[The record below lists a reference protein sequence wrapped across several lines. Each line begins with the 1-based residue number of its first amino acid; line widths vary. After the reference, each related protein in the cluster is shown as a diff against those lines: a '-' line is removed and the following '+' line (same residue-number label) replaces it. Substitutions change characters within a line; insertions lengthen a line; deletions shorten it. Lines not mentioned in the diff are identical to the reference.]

1 MRRFSVFLAIL
12 AALVFMLG
20 CETNSSETT
29 TTKVVNDEDSTDTDA
44 DADESDVEVSDADS
58 DDSGNTEEPDE
69 TDTDESGKKQGELYG
84 RCYPNKTCNDGL
96 VCDEENDICI
106 KDPKNDS
113 ETPDNDTPE
122 EPEDND
128 IPETPDETPDET
140 TDTDTPETPDETPVV
155 PEVTENH
162 KISGSVQAG
171 SATEVAL
178 YECGKTE
185 TIASSNTDANGRFA
199 FNADISSS
207 KTYCVKTGDLA
218 SCFKGMSDHT
228 ANISEITTAAYLLD
242 KNCEDLRKS
251 EIKVRAYAK
260 IGTGSWLG

>member
-1 MRRFSVFLAIL
+1 MRRFSVFLAVL

-29 TTKVVNDEDSTDTDA
+29 TTKVVNDEDSTDA

-84 RCYPNKTCNDGL
+84 RCYPNKTCNEGL
-96 VCDEENDICI
+96 TCDEENDICI

-128 IPETPDETPDET
+128 IPETPDETPD
-140 TDTDTPETPDETPVV
+140 TDIPVNPEA
-155 PEVTENH
+155 TENH
-162 KISGSVQAG
+162 KISGTVQAG
-171 SATEVAL
+171 SATTVAM
-178 YECGKTE
+178 YECGGTE
-185 TIASSNTDANGRFA
+185 ELATASTDAEGKFS
-199 FNADISSS
+199 FKADIAAA
-207 KTYCVKTGDLA
+207 KT
-218 SCFKGMSDHT
+218 
-228 ANISEITTAAYLLD
+228 
-242 KNCEDLRKS
+242 
-251 EIKVRAYAK
+251 
-260 IGTGSWLG
+260 